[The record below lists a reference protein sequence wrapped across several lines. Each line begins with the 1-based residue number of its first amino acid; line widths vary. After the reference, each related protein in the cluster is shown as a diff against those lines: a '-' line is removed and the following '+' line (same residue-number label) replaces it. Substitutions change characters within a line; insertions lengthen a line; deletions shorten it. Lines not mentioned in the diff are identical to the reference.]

1 MKMKNRM
8 SKKEKIPLIITGMNF
23 VTHLIPLVT
32 ALPLLVWT
40 AEIENHFFI
49 TVNVVL
55 LLAILL
61 IYVIGIFVAPLMQ
74 LVFMIVAAKNKKWWL
89 MWVHIVSEILLC
101 GGIWLFFII
110 AERFVYAT

>member
-1 MKMKNRM
+1 MKNRM

-23 VTHLIPLVT
+23 VTHFIPLVVVV
-32 ALPLLVWT
+32 PLVGLCSH
-40 AEIENHFFI
+40 IENHIFVTI
-49 TVNVVL
+49 NMCL
-55 LLAILL
+55 SLAVMV
-61 IYVIGIFVAPLMQ
+61 IYIIGIFVAPLMQ

-110 AERFVYAT
+110 AEGFVSA